1 MLYFDVD
8 FELVF
13 FHPTLRCQ
21 GLDGGLQGPLFINQK
36 NWHKPWI
43 LEIMIV
49 TSVVSIFNI

>member
-1 MLYFDVD
+1 MLYFDLD

-36 NWHKPWI
+36 NLHKP
-43 LEIMIV
+43 
-49 TSVVSIFNI
+49 